1 MRNKLTRL
9 LYIDN
14 IRTFIVTLVILVHV
28 AVTYGPVGIWYYYE
42 RTLLPSTYF
51 LGFFA
56 SFSQAFFMGLLFMVS
71 AYFMLPS
78 YNKKGANLYI
88 RDRLKRLGIPLLFF
102 TAVIGPFL
110 LYIQTLTFKVEELSF
125 ASFYQNLK
133 EIRFF
138 YFYYDFIIKN
148 KVIEMGPL
156 WFVFTLLIFT
166 LILIVVMQFIKSI
179 KKVKSINWNT
189 NLNFPQNYKLFIS
202 ILVLAIATFLVRLKW
217 PIGSNFYA
225 LQFCFFPQY
234 IFMFIAGILAY
245 INNWFE
251 KINHKKA
258 VFWLIALIIAI
269 LSWPFIIF
277 FSGAFEGADITIL
290 AGGFHWQAFMYA
302 LWESVVCVSISIV
315 IIYYFREKLNKQNKF
330 FKTLADSAYTVYIIH
345 PLIIIP
351 LAYALMA
358 FELHPLFK
366 FLILSVIGVP
376 LSFLLGTLI
385 KRIPF
390 LKKIL

>member
-1 MRNKLTRL
+1 MQDKLTRL

-14 IRTFIVTLVILVHV
+14 IRIFVITLVILVHV

-42 RTLLPSTYF
+42 RTLLLSTYS

-71 AYFMLPS
+71 SYFILPS

-88 RDRLKRLGIPLLFF
+88 KDRLKRLGIPLLFF
-102 TAVIGPFL
+102 TAIIGPFL
-110 LYIQTLTFKVEELSF
+110 LYIQTLIFKVEQVSF
-125 ASFYQNLK
+125 TSFYQNLK

-148 KVIEMGPL
+148 KVFEMGPL

-166 LILIVVMQFIKSI
+166 LIFIAVIQII
-179 KKVKSINWNT
+179 KRLKNVKSIDWNT

-202 ILVLAIATFLVRLKW
+202 ILVLAAATFLVRLKW

-234 IFMFIAGILAY
+234 IFMFIAGIFAY

-258 VFWLIALIIAI
+258 VLWLVVLIIAI
-269 LSWPFIIF
+269 LSWPLIIL

-290 AGGFHWQAFMYA
+290 AGGFHWQAFTYA

-315 IIYYFREKLNKQNKF
+315 LIYYFREKLNHQNKF
-330 FKTLADSAYTVYIIH
+330 FKTLSDSAYAVYIIH

-358 FELHPLFK
+358 FELHPLLK
-366 FLILSVIGVP
+366 FLIVSIVGVP
-376 LSFLLGTLI
+376 LSFLLGSLI

-390 LKKIL
+390 LRKIL

>member
-1 MRNKLTRL
+1 
-9 LYIDN
+9 
-14 IRTFIVTLVILVHV
+14 
-28 AVTYGPVGIWYYYE
+28 
-42 RTLLPSTYF
+42 
-51 LGFFA
+51 
-56 SFSQAFFMGLLFMVS
+56 
-71 AYFMLPS
+71 
-78 YNKKGANLYI
+78 
-88 RDRLKRLGIPLLFF
+88 LKRLGIPLLFY

-110 LYIQTLTFKVEELSF
+110 LYIQILVFNVEQVSF

-138 YFYYDFIIKN
+138 SFYYDFIIKN
-148 KVIEMGPL
+148 KVFEMGPL

-166 LILIVVMQFIKSI
+166 LIFIAVIQIIKRI
-179 KKVKSINWNT
+179 KKIKNIDWNT

-202 ILVLAIATFLVRLKW
+202 ILVLAAATFLVRLKW

-234 IFMFIAGILAY
+234 IFMFIAGIFAY
-245 INNWFE
+245 INSWFE
-251 KINHKKA
+251 KINHRKA
-258 VFWLIALIIAI
+258 VFWLVVLIIAI
-269 LSWPFIIF
+269 LSWPLIIF

-290 AGGFHWQAFMYA
+290 AGGFNWQAFTYA

-315 IIYYFREKLNKQNKF
+315 IIYYFREKLNKQNRF
-330 FKTLADSAYTVYIIH
+330 FKTLSDSAYTVYIIH

-358 FELHPLFK
+358 FDLHPLIK
-366 FLILSVIGVP
+366 FLIVSVIGVS
-376 LSFLLGTLI
+376 LSFLMGSLI
-385 KRIPF
+385 KKIPF